1 MVDKRFSKHELFKL
15 AIRKP
20 IGESLLPH
28 CMRKDRKL
36 RQKNPYSFSNIWEDR
51 GRGEPKFAKAKVFFK
66 IYMHMDLSAKNMCVV
81 MVRLR
86 LGSDV
91 HAYLEKICRLDIV
104 FLKCSS
110 CKSRSA

>member
-1 MVDKRFSKHELFKL
+1 
-15 AIRKP
+15 
-20 IGESLLPH
+20 
-28 CMRKDRKL
+28 
-36 RQKNPYSFSNIWEDR
+36 
-51 GRGEPKFAKAKVFFK
+51 
-66 IYMHMDLSAKNMCVV
+66 MHNMDLSAKNMCVV

-91 HAYLEKICRLDIV
+91 HAHLEKICRLDMV